1 MQLVSWRLLFGIVAV
16 TAACAVALASPPR
29 QPLQEHIPATESADT
44 AALVQTFEKLVLYEY
59 AHGMRPAPR
68 DAHPKAQGCVRA
80 SFSVREG
87 LPEELRYG
95 AFTTATTYPA
105 WIRYSNGSPTKQPD
119 GIGDGRGMAI
129 KVIGVTGPKLV
140 ADEAST
146 QDFVMINFPVFF
158 SANAHDY
165 LDLSRS
171 IVDNTQTHFVS
182 THPRDA
188 SILSAIA
195 AHVTHD
201 MFAETYFSMA
211 PYTLG
216 KRYMKFRALPVR
228 CAGGPARPADA
239 SATPSDPNFLRARMA
254 RDLTMGS
261 VCFELQIQLQT
272 NAADQPIEDATVE
285 WPEREAP
292 FVNVADIVIPKQH
305 FESAA
310 QQTFCE
316 NLSYTP
322 WHGSVDQRPVGGI
335 NRIRLAVYRASSLLR
350 HNLDHAPTKEPT
362 GNETF

>member
-1 MQLVSWRLLFGIVAV
+1 MAV
-16 TAACAVALASPPR
+16 TAACSVALASPPK
-29 QPLQEHIPATESADT
+29 QPLQEHVPATESADT
-44 AALVQTFEKLVLYEY
+44 AALVQTFETLVLKEY
-59 AHGMRPAPR
+59 AHGVRPAPR

-80 SFSVREG
+80 SFSVRER
-87 LPEELRYG
+87 LPRALRYG
-95 AFTTATTYPA
+95 AFAEARTYPA

-158 SANAHDY
+158 SATAHDY
-165 LDLSRS
+165 LALSRS
-171 IVDNTQTHFVS
+171 IVDNTQAHFIG

-201 MFAETYFSMA
+201 MFAETYFSMS

-216 KRYMKFRALPVR
+216 TRYMKFRALPFT
-228 CAGGPARPADA
+228 CAGAPALPTYAGA
-239 SATPSDPNFLRARMA
+239 LPTDPNFLRARMA
-254 RDLTMGS
+254 RALAQGN
-261 VCFELQIQLQT
+261 VCFQLQLQLQT
-272 NAADQPIEDATVE
+272 NAADQPIEDAAVK
-285 WPEREAP
+285 WQERDAP
-292 FVNVADIVIPKQH
+292 FVTVADIVIPKQR
-305 FESAA
+305 FELAA

-335 NRIRLAVYRASSLLR
+335 NRIRLAVYRASSVLR
-350 HNLDHAPTKEPT
+350 HSLNHAPSKEPT